1 MLYVN
6 IKLKRESEKM
16 GIINVLC
23 LGDVVGAPGCEY
35 LASGGR
41 LKQLRGAM
49 AASLVIANGE
59 NSAPGNGITP
69 ASAAAL
75 KDAGVDVITGGNHTW
90 RRKEIFTRLDD
101 DPDMVRPANFHPA
114 SPGMGYTIAVTGEGV
129 RVLVINLIGTVY
141 MDVGLYPWQ
150 AAEDIL
156 CREEGRYDVS
166 VIDVHA
172 EATSEKLFIGR
183 YFDGRVSAVFG
194 THTHVA
200 TADATV
206 LPGGT
211 GYITDVGMCGSMN
224 GILGVKTEN
233 IIRKFTTGL
242 PTFFEAAVGGEAAH
256 GVLFCLDS
264 ESGLCVAAQAVE
276 F

>member
-1 MLYVN
+1 M
-6 IKLKRESEKM
+6 
-16 GIINVLC
+16 IINVLC
-23 LGDVVGAPGCEY
+23 LGDVVSTPGCEY
-35 LASGGR
+35 LAAGGR
-41 LKQLRGAM
+41 LKKLRDAM
-49 AASLVIANGE
+49 SASLVIANGE
-59 NSAPGNGITP
+59 NSANGNGITP
-69 ASAAAL
+69 ASADAL
-75 KDAGVDVITGGNHTW
+75 KNAGVDIITGGNHTW

-101 DPDMVRPANFHPA
+101 DPDMVRPANYHPS
-114 SPGMGYTIAVTGEGV
+114 SPGMGYTVTVTGEGV
-129 RVLVINLIGTVY
+129 RVLVINLMGTVY
-141 MDVGLYPWQ
+141 IEGAVYPWQ
-150 AAEDIL
+150 TADDIL
-156 CREEGRYDVS
+156 RREEGKYDVS
-166 VIDVHA
+166 VIDIHA

-242 PTFFEAAVGGEAAH
+242 PTFFEPSTGDEAAH

-264 ESGLCVAAQAVE
+264 ESGRCIAAQSVE